1 MLVKARPHIKH
12 KDTPKQKSQQKKNSA
27 KNTVIYNHLKKVPVD
42 LRWSKSEQLLWAE
55 FALCKLLPMINGTFV
70 ISFSIFLLIFL
81 TVCVFIER
89 FNVFVCFAEFFF
101 QIERNQSL
109 FRKQKFKFQTR
120 YKKKNLELNLLLR
133 WKKNDLLKSKPIRSW
148 PISSPQ
154 KIQKPRPHLLS
165 KSYITTN
172 VKLIF

>member
-1 MLVKARPHIKH
+1 MKLFQVFLKISKQRHVHNHTECWLKH
-12 KDTPKQKSQQKKNSA
+12 AHTSNTKTHPNKNLSKKKFS

-120 YKKKNLELNLLLR
+120 YKKK
-133 WKKNDLLKSKPIRSW
+133 I
-148 PISSPQ
+148 
-154 KIQKPRPHLLS
+154 LS
-165 KSYITTN
+165 
-172 VKLIF
+172 